1 MLSRRW
7 RFGQPSYAPLMLL
20 LRSSCHRCTDAQMLL
35 LAARMPRRLPNRARQ
50 ILPCL
55 EMPATA
61 RMSAFARRAAHGEC
75 KMGSFGQTQVKLRV
89 RLASEISRGDA
100 YDTLAHLVCCMAI
113 RGPLECLA
121 RAQHSEI

>member
-1 MLSRRW
+1 MLSRR
-7 RFGQPSYAPLMLL
+7 RRVGQPSYAPLA
-20 LRSSCHRCTDAQMLL
+20 TDAQMLLLVL

-100 YDTLAHLVCCMAI
+100 YDTLAHLHCC
-113 RGPLECLA
+113 RRFVRPLECLA
-121 RAQHSEI
+121 RAQHYSEI

>member
-1 MLSRRW
+1 MLSRR
-7 RFGQPSYAPLMLL
+7 RRLGQPSYAPLA
-20 LRSSCHRCTDAQMLL
+20 TDAQMLLLVL

-89 RLASEISRGDA
+89 RLAFGN
-100 YDTLAHLVCCMAI
+100 LAWRCIRHVGSSSLLQAI
-113 RGPLECLA
+113 RAASRVL
-121 RAQHSEI
+121 S